1 MIFLNLVNIYYILLI
16 YIYNTIYKL
25 LHLMSY
31 YKKVVI
37 KYLPIL
43 YIIVYEL
50 SNITI
55 ILNIPLSLII

>member
-1 MIFLNLVNIYYILLI
+1 MLFLNLVNINYILLI

-55 ILNIPLSLII
+55 VLNIPLSLII